1 MQQVVNLVVQFS
13 IVNFVV
19 HFYLKAR
26 EKKFHMVIY
35 HKKHFVMIYIFEFHI
50 FEYTFSNFYIL
61 LCLFWAIFIRKQW
74 NFDMNKTKVWRIW
87 KWDVSFLVK

>member
-1 MQQVVNLVVQFS
+1 MQQIVNLVVQFS

-50 FEYTFSNFYIL
+50 FEFLHSLVFIL
-61 LCLFWAIFIRKQW
+61 SHIYSKAMEL
-74 NFDMNKTKVWRIW
+74 
-87 KWDVSFLVK
+87 